1 MRLKRSLN
9 IQQGYGVFLVLGFIA
24 SLAVSNLFV
33 LKPSEISSIH
43 HQFRASNSSQNCSN
57 FGQTQKRYGAI
68 NDSLLEA
75 EELFC
80 QTLGWDSK
88 LERSPLRGLQVQNP
102 DVVRSAHPPNSCKL
116 SVLLGGIPRS
126 GSTLQNTLVVKILK
140 LLNMPVISAYYN
152 IHLHDLHPDEMEKTR
167 QRLHQQEKIFR
178 SSSNNT
184 VLVLKSHEFD
194 PKLLS
199 ICRRNVVLLSSR
211 KMIDIVKSSIHASWG
226 IISSQEYSD
235 WIDNYECWRRYASM
249 DFIYEDF
256 ASSQTGLKSYI
267 LMLYAILS
275 EALDLPLDEKV
286 LKAVFSLGEEFSG
299 KDANPGIGGLKFSNK
314 SVNVESEHVNQ
325 LLGSHSL
332 TIQLHRLRTI
342 SEK

>member
-1 MRLKRSLN
+1 
-9 IQQGYGVFLVLGFIA
+9 
-24 SLAVSNLFV
+24 
-33 LKPSEISSIH
+33 
-43 HQFRASNSSQNCSN
+43 
-57 FGQTQKRYGAI
+57 
-68 NDSLLEA
+68 
-75 EELFC
+75 
-80 QTLGWDSK
+80 
-88 LERSPLRGLQVQNP
+88 
-102 DVVRSAHPPNSCKL
+102 
-116 SVLLGGIPRS
+116 
-126 GSTLQNTLVVKILK
+126 
-140 LLNMPVISAYYN
+140 
-152 IHLHDLHPDEMEKTR
+152 
-167 QRLHQQEKIFR
+167 
-178 SSSNNT
+178 
-184 VLVLKSHEFD
+184 
-194 PKLLS
+194 
-199 ICRRNVVLLSSR
+199 
-211 KMIDIVKSSIHASWG
+211 
-226 IISSQEYSD
+226 
-235 WIDNYECWRRYASM
+235 M